1 MLLHLLF
8 MMLLFGGGR
17 YGPITAALGHSV
29 RVGVAVAHII
39 ISILLLVVHRLLLA
53 PRVEKH
59 GGVVCSGCICGHAD
73 MVSIH
78 TLILVVAATFAS
90 HVLLLVLRL
99 LLLLLMMLTEQ
110 GGHGEHGLSR
120 IVHNLH
126 ASRGVRVDIAWVV
139 KSRVMV
145 HLLLL

>member
-8 MMLLFGGGR
+8 IMLLFGGRR
-17 YGPITAALGHSV
+17 YGAITAALGQSV

-39 ISILLLVVHRLLLA
+39 ISILLLVVSGLLLA

-59 GGVVCSGCICGHAD
+59 GRVVCSGCISGHAE
-73 MVSIH
+73 MVSIN
-78 TLILVVAATFAS
+78 TVILVVATTFAS
-90 HVLLLVLRL
+90 HVLLLVLS

-110 GGHGEHGLSR
+110 GGYGEHRLRR

-126 ASRGVRVDIAWVV
+126 SCRGVRVDVAWIV
-139 KSRVMV
+139 
-145 HLLLL
+145 